1 MQIPNHIK
9 DFLFKHKFK
18 LETHSPNDWYRNESL
33 TAVVVKFLDSST
45 ALKIYVTKNP
55 EIFIC
60 ISMNSII
67 ETEILSVMIRKL
79 FIQI

>member
-1 MQIPNHIK
+1 MRIPDHIQ

-18 LETHSPNDWYRNESL
+18 LESHSNDWYRNESL
-33 TAVVVKFLDSST
+33 TAVVKYIDSCY

-60 ISMNSII
+60 ISMNTII

-79 FIQI
+79 FIQN

>member
-1 MQIPNHIK
+1 MQISEHIK

-18 LETHSPNDWYRNESL
+18 LVSNNSDFYKNESL
-33 TAVVVKFLDSST
+33 TAVVQNFDSRSV
-45 ALKIYVTKNP
+45 LKIYITKNP

-60 ISMNSII
+60 ISMNTII

-79 FIQI
+79 FIQN